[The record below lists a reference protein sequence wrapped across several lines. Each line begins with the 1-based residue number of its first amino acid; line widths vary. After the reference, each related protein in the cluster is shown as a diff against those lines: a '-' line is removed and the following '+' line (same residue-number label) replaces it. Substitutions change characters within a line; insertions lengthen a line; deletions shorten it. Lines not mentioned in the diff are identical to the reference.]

1 MTLAFERWRNG
12 TGGLF
17 ELLAPD
23 VRWEILGRAAVS
35 GFYFGK
41 ESFMTE
47 VIAPLGAL
55 DCARVRLVPTVR
67 GLFADGDTV
76 VALFGCRNRGAT
88 DGLAY
93 RNNYSWFLRF
103 EDERIVDVV
112 AFFDS
117 TAFNELWSRV
127 TPKGAPD
134 VKQRWAVTCSA
145 HCARATRNCRR
156 DVVRKRRVGRKRKDV
171 RMGTPT
177 A

>member
-1 MTLAFERWRNG
+1 MSDNRTLRVEERNKQLVTMAFERWRNG

-23 VRWEILGRAAVS
+23 VRWEIIGRAAVS

-47 VIAPLGAL
+47 VIAPLS
-55 DCARVRLVPTVR
+55 ARFVRPLVPTVR

-76 VALFGCRNRGAT
+76 VALFDAET
-88 DGLAY
+88 VALDELPY

-103 EDERIVDVV
+103 GDERIVDVV

-127 TPKGAPD
+127 TPE
-134 VKQRWAVTCSA
+134 SA
-145 HCARATRNCRR
+145 
-156 DVVRKRRVGRKRKDV
+156 
-171 RMGTPT
+171 
-177 A
+177 